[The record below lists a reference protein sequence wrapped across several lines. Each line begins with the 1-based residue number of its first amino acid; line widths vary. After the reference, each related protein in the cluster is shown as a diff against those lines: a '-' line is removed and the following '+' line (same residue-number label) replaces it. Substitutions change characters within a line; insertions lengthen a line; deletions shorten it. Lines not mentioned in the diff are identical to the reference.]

1 VEECS
6 KEIVFAK
13 IEQAHT
19 CVLRSAIS
27 DSILPIYSE
36 LRYLFHFNEDV
47 DQLKPWVRVPTE
59 TRELR
64 NCLRLWYFPSD
75 NPYSL
80 YQLLPESDRA
90 DSPFAF
96 VRKSFL
102 ELDPSTVQVRGL
114 DWKTWLESLTGAC
127 TFPRLFRQDGSKCYL
142 TAAMSAVIKHDPAK
156 FLGTLKARWG
166 IYRRG
171 AAKVEQSIRNIDV
184 DCMSGRRSPL
194 QSTYLPTS
202 AVLSEISK
210 LTVRTIDFP
219 LIRLSDDALDDAD
232 TEGWRFLEMFGVRSK
247 VDRGFYKT
255 ALRVLKDIGRLVSL
269 ETATAHVYKSMA
281 GLATVSEYEDLRYV

>member
-1 VEECS
+1 
-6 KEIVFAK
+6 
-13 IEQAHT
+13 
-19 CVLRSAIS
+19 
-27 DSILPIYSE
+27 
-36 LRYLFHFNEDV
+36 
-47 DQLKPWVRVPTE
+47 
-59 TRELR
+59 
-64 NCLRLWYFPSD
+64 
-75 NPYSL
+75 
-80 YQLLPESDRA
+80 
-90 DSPFAF
+90 
-96 VRKSFL
+96 
-102 ELDPSTVQVRGL
+102 
-114 DWKTWLESLTGAC
+114 
-127 TFPRLFRQDGSKCYL
+127 
-142 TAAMSAVIKHDPAK
+142 MSAVIKHGSAK

-194 QSTYLPTS
+194 QSIYLPTS

-219 LIRLSDDALDDAD
+219 LVRLSDDALDDALDDAD

-247 VDRGFYKT
+247 VDLGFYKT